1 MTFNVTHRHAIL
13 LKFGDTFLTS
23 VAKLV
28 LAAKASNSSSI
39 KKKKNILLSIFG
51 DCYRFHS
58 LTYINIKVCITNKAS
73 CTRNH

>member
-1 MTFNVTHRHAIL
+1 MTCNVAHRHAIL

-39 KKKKNILLSIFG
+39 KKKIILLSIFG

-58 LTYINIKVCITNKAS
+58 LTYIKIKVCITNKAR

>member
-13 LKFGDTFLTS
+13 LKFGDAFLTF
-23 VAKLV
+23 
-28 LAAKASNSSSI
+28 AAKASNSSSI
-39 KKKKNILLSIFG
+39 KKKKIILLSIFG